1 MFNTKPPGKPLSE
14 LEHQLMQVLWSLGP
28 ASAEQVRDALKPQR
42 PLKDST
48 IRTLLRRLQQKGYV
62 THEVKG
68 RTFIYRGS
76 EPPQNVAAKAVRQ
89 IIDRFCDGSLEQLLV
104 GMVEN
109 KVVDRAELQELAR
122 KLAKQT
128 PAQTGKGE

>member
-1 MFNTKPPGKPLSE
+1 
-14 LEHQLMQVLWSLGP
+14 MQVLWSLGP
-28 ASAEQVRDALKPQR
+28 ASAEQVRDALAPTR

-48 IRTLLRRLQQKGYV
+48 IRTLLRRLQLKGYA

-76 EPPQNVAAKAVRQ
+76 EAPQNVAAKAVRQ

-109 KVVDRAELQELAR
+109 KVVDRDELQELAR
-122 KLAKQT
+122 RIAKQT
-128 PAQTGKGE
+128 PAKQTAKGE